1 MRQRDLG
8 PVDLAPRGL
17 TALGQP
23 EELRSHIAGA
33 LNVGISREEIVEV
46 IMHTS
51 IYAGVPAAGSAMRV
65 AAEVLGTD

>member
-1 MRQRDLG
+1 VLG
-8 PVDLAPRGL
+8 GCAFRKYPLRSAS
-17 TALGQP
+17 

-51 IYAGVPAAGSAMRV
+51 IYAGGGAAMRV
-65 AAEVLGTD
+65 AADVLGTD